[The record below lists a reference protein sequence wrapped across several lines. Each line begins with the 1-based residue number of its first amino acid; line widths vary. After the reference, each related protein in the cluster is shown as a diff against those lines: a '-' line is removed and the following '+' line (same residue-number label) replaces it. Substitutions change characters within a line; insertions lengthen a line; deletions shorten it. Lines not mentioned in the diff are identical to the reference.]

1 MKSPVTIWPNVAPGT
16 GFFAAETAAPIRSN
30 APAGTERPQAE
41 SKKARQSR
49 DQVASLHKATDSQTG
64 WWWMQSDS
72 NPSPPSN
79 SLLTGKLTGNFA
91 KFSISARIQGPGHE
105 QIQWLAAKFPTH
117 RTGNYFRRNREF
129 WLRNRESFFPDQ
141 IQIISAQPD
150 RNRHRW
156 PAWTRPRE
164 RRAGAR
170 ANHGS

>member
-1 MKSPVTIWPNVAPGT
+1 MLLARPHSPGMTFSACRVSAVCFRYASGSNLAACNAAASIGNCVEKPG
-16 GFFAAETAAPIRSN
+16 
-30 APAGTERPQAE
+30 
-41 SKKARQSR
+41 
-49 DQVASLHKATDSQTG
+49 VG

-150 RNRHRW
+150 RNRHR

-164 RRAGAR
+164 HRAGAR